1 MPSWLKPDVLRRKT
15 VKMAALLCLPLA
27 WQIACPSPAQ
37 AEPGIAVEA
46 AHARIEHDIYLVDA
60 RLHYELSEEARQALE
75 SGIPLLFAVEV
86 EFRKHR
92 PYLWD
97 AVAAD
102 SRHWLRLE
110 YHALSRSYLVSNLTI
125 KTRQSFPQLQEA
137 LEALGTIR
145 NMAVVERQLLDA
157 NAHYEARLNA
167 RLDIESLPAPLR
179 PAAYFESAWRI
190 KSPPYQ
196 WALTP

>member
-1 MPSWLKPDVLRRKT
+1 M
-15 VKMAALLCLPLA
+15 LCLLLA
-27 WQIACPSPAQ
+27 AQIASPAHAI
-37 AEPGIAVEA
+37 AEPGIVIESAS
-46 AHARIEHDIYLVDA
+46 ARIEHDIYLVDA
-60 RLHYELSEEARQALE
+60 RLHYELSDEARQALE
-75 SGIPLLFAVEV
+75 SGIPLTFAVEV
-86 EFRKHR
+86 ELLRQR

-97 AVAAD
+97 AVVAD

-125 KTRQSFPQLQEA
+125 KTRHSFPQLREA

-145 NMAVVERQLLDA
+145 DMAVVERKLLDA
-157 NAHYEARLNA
+157 DTPYQARLSA

-190 KSPPYQ
+190 KSPPYR
-196 WALTP
+196 WTLTP